1 MTVSGEGPD
10 RVPESIP
17 DHGPHPAIRPARD
30 TTVTVTA
37 DGRLELY
44 SAWADESY
52 RYAPPAVAMWIALL
66 RHQGRPDLAVAM
78 LAELWDIEPVWVR
91 FELDGWLSEMRA
103 AGLVCYDV

>member
-1 MTVSGEGPD
+1 MTVSAEDPD
-10 RVPESIP
+10 PN
-17 DHGPHPAIRPARD
+17 PHREWRTVVRPARD

-52 RYAPPAVAMWIALL
+52 RYAPPAVAMWIALQ

-78 LAELWDIEPVWVR
+78 LAELWGTEPVWVR
-91 FELDGWLSEMRA
+91 FELDGWLSEIRA
-103 AGLVCYDV
+103 AGLVSYDG